1 MSKIILNGTDLTI
14 DQLVAVTRDFA
25 EVEIAPECRANIIKV
40 RQWIE
45 ENWMHP
51 DAPPIYGFTTG
62 LGKLKDCRIDTEQSD
77 IFQMNVIKSHC
88 GQFGEPLPEDVVRAA
103 MLVRVN
109 LFCRGVC
116 GLRMETVD
124 RLLEMVNKRIHPIVP
139 ALGTVGCSGD
149 LGPLAHIVSAM
160 IGFEKAEAI
169 YEGVRMPAREALKK
183 AGLSETFALKAK
195 DALALVNGTTVFAAY
210 AALNCYD
217 ALTLAKTADITGA
230 LSLEAMRGEFNAFDP
245 RYQIVGNHTGQATAA
260 ANVLQLTKGSRRCTE
275 DSRKVH
281 LKNDITHN
289 EYKPR
294 VQDILSL
301 RCIPQV
307 HGAVR
312 DNLDYAWDLIT
323 RELNAVTDNPLVF
336 WNDQGGLDFVSGGN
350 SHGEPVGFAM
360 DILCMSLAELGN
372 ISERRIFALND
383 PCISYGIPSMQASEP
398 VGLNCGYAVIA
409 TGAAALTSENK
420 TLCFPSTA
428 DSVTTKSSQED
439 HVSMAPWAARKCRHV
454 MSNLEKILGIET
466 LIATQAIHLTEPE
479 LAGFHLGTGTG
490 AVLERIHKD
499 FSGSDRDEYMPDQ
512 SGACIRLVETR
523 ELLKAAE
530 GAVGSLK

>member
-1 MSKIILNGTDLTI
+1 MSKVVLNGKDLTI

-25 EVEIAPECRANIIKV
+25 EVEIAPECRANIIKM

-77 IFQMNVIKSHC
+77 AFQLNVIKSHS
-88 GQFGEPLPEDVVRAA
+88 GQFGEPLPEEVVRAA

-124 RLLEMVNKRIHPIVP
+124 RLLEMVNKRVHPIVP

-149 LGPLAHIVSAM
+149 LGPLAHIVGAM
-160 IGFEKAEAI
+160 IGLEKAEAI
-169 YEGVRMPAREALKK
+169 YEGVRMPAREALRK
-183 AGLSETFALKAK
+183 AGLSESFTLKAK

-217 ALTLAKTADITGA
+217 ALALAKMADITGA
-230 LSLEAMRGEFNAFDP
+230 LSLEAMRGELNAFDA
-245 RYQIVGNHTGQATAA
+245 RYQVVGNHPGQATAA
-260 ANVLQLTKGSRRCTE
+260 ANVLQLASGSGRCTE
-275 DSRKVH
+275 DCRKVH

-294 VQDILSL
+294 IQDILSL

-312 DNLDYAWDLIT
+312 D
-323 RELNAVTDNPLVF
+323 
-336 WNDQGGLDFVSGGN
+336 
-350 SHGEPVGFAM
+350 
-360 DILCMSLAELGN
+360 
-372 ISERRIFALND
+372 
-383 PCISYGIPSMQASEP
+383 
-398 VGLNCGYAVIA
+398 
-409 TGAAALTSENK
+409 
-420 TLCFPSTA
+420 
-428 DSVTTKSSQED
+428 
-439 HVSMAPWAARKCRHV
+439 
-454 MSNLEKILGIET
+454 
-466 LIATQAIHLTEPE
+466 
-479 LAGFHLGTGTG
+479 
-490 AVLERIHKD
+490 
-499 FSGSDRDEYMPDQ
+499 
-512 SGACIRLVETR
+512 
-523 ELLKAAE
+523 
-530 GAVGSLK
+530 